1 MQAQRA
7 RGDGGDHH
15 RVWSVR
21 SPWLWALIALTLL
34 VAGFILRDMV
44 DGTDRLRLFAAESP
58 GWAYFTVF
66 LLVFADG
73 ICALF
78 PAETTLNTASALAAE
93 GDLSLGVVMVAGA
106 LGAVG
111 GDSALYWLAR
121 LSHRR
126 FQAQLDRAMQNS
138 KVASAMDFI
147 GSSAPLLLC
156 VGRYVPGL
164 RFVVNASCGLSLY
177 PYRQFLRWS
186 AIGGTAWSVVTCCV
200 AYLVATALAG
210 YPLVAVIVS
219 GCVSTVAIAFIF
231 VIVRRRRR
239 AAAARASGA

>member
-7 RGDGGDHH
+7 RGDGGGRH
-15 RVWSVR
+15 RIWSVR
-21 SPWLWALIALTLL
+21 SPWLWVLIALTLL
-34 VAGFILRDMV
+34 LAAFMLRDVV
-44 DGTDRLRLFAAESP
+44 DGTDRLRLSADESP
-58 GWAYFTVF
+58 GWAYVTVF

-73 ICALF
+73 ICAMF

-93 GDLSLGVVMVAGA
+93 GALNLGVVRVAGA

-121 LSHRR
+121 LSRRR

-177 PYRQFLRWS
+177 PYRQFLLWS
-186 AIGGTAWSVVTCCV
+186 AIGGTTWSVITCCV

-231 VIVRRRRR
+231 IVVRRRRR

>member
-1 MQAQRA
+1 
-7 RGDGGDHH
+7 
-15 RVWSVR
+15 V
-21 SPWLWALIALTLL
+21 ALGLL
-34 VAGFILRDMV
+34 LAAFILRDAV
-44 DGTDRLRLFAAESP
+44 DGTNRLRVFAEQSP
-58 GWAYFTVF
+58 GWAYVTVF
-66 LLVFADG
+66 LFVFADG

-78 PAETTLNTASALAAE
+78 PAETTLNAASALVAE
-93 GDLSLGVVMVAGA
+93 GLNLGAVMVAGA

-111 GDSALYWLAR
+111 GDSALYCLAR
-121 LSHRR
+121 LSRQR
-126 FQAQLDRAMQNS
+126 FQMQLDRTLKND

-177 PYRQFLRWS
+177 PYRQFLLWS
-186 AIGGTAWSVVTCCV
+186 AIGGTAWSVVTCSV

-210 YPLVAVIVS
+210 YPLAAVVVA

-231 VIVRRRRR
+231 LIVRRRRR
-239 AAAARASGA
+239 TAATRAAGA

>member
-1 MQAQRA
+1 VALSLLLA
-7 RGDGGDHH
+7 AFLLGD
-15 RVWSVR
+15 
-21 SPWLWALIALTLL
+21 A
-34 VAGFILRDMV
+34 V
-44 DGTDRLRLFAAESP
+44 DGTNRLRVFAEQSP
-58 GWAYFTVF
+58 GWAYVTVF

-78 PAETTLNTASALAAE
+78 PAETTLNAASALVAE
-93 GDLSLGVVMVAGA
+93 GALNLGAVMVAGA

-121 LSHRR
+121 LSRQR
-126 FQAQLDRAMQNS
+126 FQAQLDRTLQND
-138 KVASAMDFI
+138 KVASAMAFI

-177 PYRQFLRWS
+177 PYRQFLLWS
-186 AIGGTAWSVVTCCV
+186 AIGGTAWSVVTCSV

-210 YPLVAVIVS
+210 YPLAAVVVS

-231 VIVRRRRR
+231 LIVRRRRR
-239 AAAARASGA
+239 TAASRAAGA

>member
-7 RGDGGDHH
+7 SGDGGGHH
-15 RVWSVR
+15 RIWSVR
-21 SPWLWALIALTLL
+21 SPWLWALIALSLL
-34 VAGFILRDMV
+34 SAGFILREMV
-44 DGTDRLRLFAAESP
+44 DGTGRLRVFASESP
-58 GWAYFTVF
+58 GWAYVTVF

-177 PYRQFLRWS
+177 PYRQFLLWS
-186 AIGGTAWSVVTCCV
+186 AIGGTAWSVVTCGV

-210 YPLVAVIVS
+210 SPLLAVIVS

-231 VIVRRRRR
+231 IIVRRRRR
-239 AAAARASGA
+239 AAARASGA

>member
-1 MQAQRA
+1 
-7 RGDGGDHH
+7 
-15 RVWSVR
+15 V
-21 SPWLWALIALTLL
+21 ALGLL
-34 VAGFILRDMV
+34 LAAFFLRDAV
-44 DGTDRLRLFAAESP
+44 DGTNRLRVFAEQSP
-58 GWAYFTVF
+58 GWAYVTVF

-78 PAETTLNTASALAAE
+78 PAETTLNAASALVAE
-93 GDLSLGVVMVAGA
+93 GALNLGAVMVAGA

-121 LSHRR
+121 LSRQR
-126 FQAQLDRAMQNS
+126 FQAQLDRTLKND

-177 PYRQFLRWS
+177 PYRQFLMWS
-186 AIGGTAWSVVTCCV
+186 AIGGTAWSVVTCSV

-210 YPLVAVIVS
+210 YPLAAVVVA
-219 GCVSTVAIAFIF
+219 GCVSTVAIACIF
-231 VIVRRRRR
+231 LIVRRRRR
-239 AAAARASGA
+239 TAASRATGA

>member
-1 MQAQRA
+1 
-7 RGDGGDHH
+7 
-15 RVWSVR
+15 V
-21 SPWLWALIALTLL
+21 ALSLL
-34 VAGFILRDMV
+34 LAAFILGDAV
-44 DGTDRLRLFAAESP
+44 DGTNRLRVFAEQSP
-58 GWAYFTVF
+58 GWAYVTVF

-78 PAETTLNTASALAAE
+78 PAETTLNAASALVAE
-93 GDLSLGVVMVAGA
+93 GALDLGAVMVAGA

-121 LSHRR
+121 LSRQR
-126 FQAQLDRAMQNS
+126 FQAQLDRTLQND
-138 KVASAMDFI
+138 KVASAMAFI

-177 PYRQFLRWS
+177 PYRQFLLWS
-186 AIGGTAWSVVTCCV
+186 AIGGTAWSVVTCSV

-210 YPLVAVIVS
+210 YPLAAVVVS

-231 VIVRRRRR
+231 LIVRRRRR
-239 AAAARASGA
+239 TAASRAAGA